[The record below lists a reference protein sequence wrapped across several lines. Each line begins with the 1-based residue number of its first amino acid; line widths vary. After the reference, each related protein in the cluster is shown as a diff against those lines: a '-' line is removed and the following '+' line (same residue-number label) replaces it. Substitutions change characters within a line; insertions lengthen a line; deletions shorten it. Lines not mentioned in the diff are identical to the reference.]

1 MVVTNDIKAG
11 IKVFTPILAHFLRWL
26 VLDVPI
32 LILSN
37 Y

>member
-1 MVVTNDIKAG
+1 MVVTNDIKVG
-11 IKVFTPILAHFLRWL
+11 IKVFTSILAQFQRWL
-26 VLDVPI
+26 VLDVPT

>member
-11 IKVFTPILAHFLRWL
+11 IKVFTPILARLRWL

>member
-11 IKVFTPILAHFLRWL
+11 IKVFTSILAQFQRWL
-26 VLDVPI
+26 ILDVPT